1 MQGGTAARMSVI
13 HLPFPPCSAILDI
26 ALIWTTMS
34 TFKPEQ
40 EKKGKA
46 VSFQARHEELAHV
59 LSIRIPLVSTLSME
73 VPQYKGVWEMWS

>member
-1 MQGGTAARMSVI
+1 MQSGTAARMSVI
-13 HLPFPPCSAILDI
+13 RLPFPPCSAILDI
-26 ALIWTTMS
+26 ALIGTTKS

-46 VSFQARHEELAHV
+46 VSFQARHEVAHV
-59 LSIRIPLVSTLSME
+59 LSICIPLVSTLSMD